1 MEIEIS
7 LKKLN
12 KWCGTVLI
20 LCIIFAI
27 ITFFLWV
34 GTRNWID
41 FTDHAQAVGRFWASL
56 ALTVALGILSA
67 TIKRIYKVL
76 TLFYGSGLN

>member
-1 MEIEIS
+1 MDIENS

-12 KWCGTVLI
+12 KWYGTVVI

-56 ALTVALGILSA
+56 ALTVALGVLSA
-67 TIKRIYKVL
+67 TIKVIHKV
-76 TLFYGSGLN
+76 FVVIAGRN

>member
-1 MEIEIS
+1 MEIENL

-12 KWCGTVLI
+12 KWYGTVVI

-34 GTRNWID
+34 DTRNWID
-41 FTDHAQAVGRFWASL
+41 FTDYAQAVGRFWASL
-56 ALTVALGILSA
+56 ALTVALGVLSA
-67 TIKRIYKVL
+67 TIKRIHKV
-76 TLFYGSGLN
+76 FAVIADRN

>member
-1 MEIEIS
+1 MEIENS

-12 KWCGTVLI
+12 KWYGTVLI

-56 ALTVALGILSA
+56 ALTVALGVLSA
-67 TIKRIYKVL
+67 TIKKIHKV
-76 TLFYGSGLN
+76 FVVIAGRN